1 MFSFSYHVSNLTKYN
16 SQGMPSLNSKQ
27 SDVDKYVIY
36 VHVAKSI
43 QVT

>member
-1 MFSFSYHVSNLTKYN
+1 MFGFSYHHVSNLTKYN

-27 SDVDKYVIY
+27 SDVDKYVI
-36 VHVAKSI
+36 HVAKSI